1 MQWFA
6 NLRLRAKLIL
16 SFATVL
22 AMTLSLGVFSVLKLS
37 AVNDQSSEVVHNWMP
52 SVAAVMT
59 LATGVSDLR
68 LGDYQLVLA
77 VDPQEV
83 QQAQKS
89 IDQASAELLKT
100 EATYV
105 KLISSPEEKAL
116 WDNFKQD
123 WTAYLA
129 EHQDIVKLVK
139 DGQNDAVKS
148 GLVVRSQQLFAHAN
162 DTLDKLVALNTR
174 GGNAAGAEVDSIYAS
189 SRWAILVVVALA
201 VVVGMAMALYV
212 AQVISR
218 PVHETARVLQ
228 AVSEGDLTQTIQSD
242 RRDEMGQMQ
251 RALASMID
259 SFSTTVSQV
268 RTGADSVAIASVEI
282 ANGNSDLSA
291 RTEAQASSL
300 EQTAASVEQMSG
312 TVRTNAD
319 NARQANQ
326 LASSAS
332 DVATRGGEVVGQVVS
347 TMNGIQAS
355 SKKIADIIGVIDGI
369 AFQTNIL
376 ALNAAVEAAR
386 AGEQGRGFAVV
397 AGEVRSLAQ
406 RSAQAAREIKT
417 LISDSVEQINAGS
430 DLVSAAGSTISDVVM
445 QVRKVTDLVGEIAHA
460 STEQSQGIAQ
470 INQAITQLDQATQQ
484 NAALVEESM
493 AAAESLRTQAQ
504 ALAKSVSVF
513 KTGSGG
519 IAPAQSSQPVKAP
532 KSASSAPASLSAPKP
547 AAMLPK
553 AGAATAAKAPAKPK
567 TPPPALPAPATE
579 PVVAKATAD
588 HADDWETF

>member
-1 MQWFA
+1 MSWFA

-16 SFATVL
+16 SFGVVL
-22 AMTLSLGVFSVLKLS
+22 TMTLLLGVFSALKLS
-37 AVNDQSSEVVHNWMP
+37 AVNDQSSQVVHNWMP
-52 SVAAVMT
+52 SVAAVMGLT
-59 LATGVSDLR
+59 SGVADLR
-68 LGDYQLVLA
+68 LGDFQLVSA
-77 VDPQEV
+77 ADPKEV
-83 QQAQKS
+83 QLANK
-89 IDQASAELLKT
+89 DLELANTELRT
-100 EATYV
+100 SEATYI
-105 KLISSPEEKAL
+105 KLISSPEEQAL
-116 WDNFKQD
+116 WDSFKQD
-123 WTAYLA
+123 WTAYLS
-129 EHQDIVKLVK
+129 EHQEIVKLVK
-139 DGQNDAVKS
+139 DGQNDAAKLRLL
-148 GLVVRSQQLFAHAN
+148 GRSQQLFTHAN
-162 DTLDKLVALNTR
+162 DTLDKLVALNTK
-174 GGNAAGAEVDSIYAS
+174 GGNDAGAQVDSIYAS
-189 SRWAILVVVALA
+189 ARWAILIVVVLAAAL
-201 VVVGMAMALYV
+201 GMMMALYV
-212 AQVISR
+212 ANIISG
-218 PVHETARVLQ
+218 PVQETAQVLQ

-242 RRDEMGQMQ
+242 RQDEMGQMQ
-251 RALASMID
+251 RALARMID

-268 RTGADSVAIASVEI
+268 RSGADSVAIASSQI

-291 RTEAQASSL
+291 RTENQASSL
-300 EQTAASVEQMSG
+300 EQTAASIEQMSG
-312 TVRTNAD
+312 TVRTNAE

-430 DLVSAAGSTISDVVM
+430 DLVSAAGSTMNDVVL

-460 STEQSQGIAQ
+460 STEQSAGIGQ

-484 NAALVEESM
+484 NAALVEQSM

-504 ALAKSVSVF
+504 ALAQSVSVF
-513 KTGSGG
+513 KTRSSMPAAASAPVPTAARKA
-519 IAPAQSSQPVKAP
+519 APARSL
-532 KSASSAPASLSAPKP
+532 ASPKP
-547 AAMLPK
+547 TATLSRPAAT
-553 AGAATAAKAPAKPK
+553 TAAKAPSKPK
-567 TPPPALPAPATE
+567 APPLALPAPAAE